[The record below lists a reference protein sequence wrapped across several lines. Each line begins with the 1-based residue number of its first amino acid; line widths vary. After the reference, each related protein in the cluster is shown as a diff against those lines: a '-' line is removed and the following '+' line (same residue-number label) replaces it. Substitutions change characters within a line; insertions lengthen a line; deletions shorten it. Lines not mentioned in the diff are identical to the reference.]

1 MTVHV
6 TINAANVT
14 VTKIME
20 EILDQIQSIVTLVI
34 VQITAVIT
42 LVENVSIL
50 EVLEILEVLMSI
62 VTLVVVHILPV
73 VDKNVINVTVITM
86 DGEITTTMSE
96 QEPKKVE
103 VRIAILELLLLE
115 MLDFTIKIVLFFVSN
130 FSGICYNIV

>member
-62 VTLVVVHILPV
+62 VTLVVVHILLV

-103 VRIAILELLLLE
+103 VLIAILELLLLE

-130 FSGICYNIV
+130 FWYQL